1 MTVIEFYRR
10 GGKICGVKAQGHSG
24 FAQSNSDIV
33 CAAVSVLLQTL
44 ELGLTDVLGLN
55 VKTCVDKKNALME
68 LHWDVCGES
77 PEADV
82 LSETIFRSL
91 RETARSY
98 GNYVKFV
105 EVAL

>member
-10 GGKICGVKAQGHSG
+10 DGVPCGIKAQGHSG
-24 FAQSNSDIV
+24 FARAGGDIV
-33 CAAVSVLLQTL
+33 CAAVSVLVQTL
-44 ELGLTDVLGLN
+44 ELGLTDVLGLKVEN
-55 VKTCVDKKNALME
+55 RVDPETALIE
-68 LHWDVCGES
+68 LHWDASGKSREVS
-77 PEADV
+77 V

-91 RETARSY
+91 KETARSY

>member
-55 VKTCVDKKNALME
+55 VKTCVDRKNALME
-68 LHWDVCGES
+68 LQWDVCGES